1 MKKAYYLLAVQNPGI
16 VAWYCGLKLELAVHL
31 LQQLITRML
40 QSDIVPGRVK
50 AQKALAEELRRKL
63 TCQREPWKSS
73 CQI

>member
-40 QSDIVPGRVK
+40 QLDIVPDDG
-50 AQKALAEELRRKL
+50 
-63 TCQREPWKSS
+63 
-73 CQI
+73 